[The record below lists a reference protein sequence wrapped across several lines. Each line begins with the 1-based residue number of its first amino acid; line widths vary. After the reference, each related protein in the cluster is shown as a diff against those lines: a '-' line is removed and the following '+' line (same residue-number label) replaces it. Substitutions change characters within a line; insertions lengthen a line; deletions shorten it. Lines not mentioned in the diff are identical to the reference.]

1 MDECAGIQR
10 SQSELMRAAT
20 QITHWRL
27 AYGATDHALNN
38 KLDVSLLIVNAA
50 IERRESC
57 GAHSRIDEPIHASL
71 SPQTRRNCE
80 SVATSAGLCSVE
92 RE

>member
-1 MDECAGIQR
+1 MADQCCSGK
-10 SQSELMRAAT
+10 SGKT
-20 QITHWRL
+20 
-27 AYGATDHALNN
+27 ALNDP
-38 KLDVSLLIVNAA
+38 KWRRVLWIALIVNAA